1 MGSAHELSGHE
12 TGLPKMSLPP
22 DAAPQ
27 FQEIK
32 TLLDAPNGGGTP
44 EAGGVTDRAAAVAA
58 TRPGLPKPTTDM
70 SQLQA
75 DLEAHGYCIIEAALS
90 PDVLARLT
98 QRTMDQA
105 AAEAAAAAG
114 VSDEI
119 SARDASDG
127 APRQQQVWS
136 LANKGEEFVSLMLHK
151 SANQLV
157 RHALGEEFQL
167 SHCAATINTAAAQ
180 PSTHATAALGD
191 LGMDQ
196 WWMPQP
202 LDKAQIVPT
211 VRPGSVTAER
221 ACRGEVSSASKH
233 VIAPAVTLD
242 VVWPLSELV
251 ASVCSGSHKS
261 GRHPTQD
268 SDAATDGDGAELLA
282 VVDLYAS
289 PGSCVVMD
297 GRLWQ
302 SLTSTSKPSRC
313 NSVGMHCKSTCLLQY
328 NYCGPQF
335 RAMEN
340 HQLSTRPDVLGT
352 LPEPVKALL
361 GFRSWNSYGS
371 EFGRGN
377 EEIYTEAQRVAVGAL
392 QQADAARGGPSLAE
406 QLLEAGQGGALKP
419 Q

>member
-1 MGSAHELSGHE
+1 MGSVHELAGHE

-22 DAAPQ
+22 GAAPQ

-32 TLLDAPNGGGTP
+32 TLLDAPYGSTP
-44 EAGGVTDRAAAVAA
+44 EAGDAIAAVAA
-58 TRPGLPKPTTDM
+58 NRTLPQPTTNM

-75 DLEAHGYCIIEAALS
+75 DLETHGYCIIEAALS

-105 AAEAAAAAG
+105 AAEAAAG
-114 VSDEI
+114 VSDDV
-119 SARDASDG
+119 SAADGSAS
-127 APRQQQVWS
+127 ATRQQQVWS

-167 SHCAATINTAAAQ
+167 SHCAATINRAATRA
-180 PSTHATAALGD
+180 STHATATLSD

-211 VRPGSVTAER
+211 VRPGSVTYER
-221 ACRGEVSSASKH
+221 ACRGEVSSASEQ

-251 ASVCSGSHKS
+251 ASVCPGSHKS

-268 SDAATDGDGAELLA
+268 SDTATDGGGAELGA

-313 NSVGMHCKSTCLLQY
+313 RSVGVHCNSACLLQY

-335 RAMEN
+335 RATEN
-340 HQLSTRPDVLGT
+340 HQLSIRPDVLGT

-377 EEIYTEAQRVAVGAL
+377 EEIYTKAQRAAVGAL
-392 QQADAARGGPSLAE
+392 QADAARGGSSLAE
-406 QLLEAGQGGALKP
+406 QLLQAGHEGAPILS
-419 Q
+419 